1 MQSSIV
7 EKLLQILSLVS
18 EANKPLKFAELVSA
32 SGMNKSTMHRLLS
45 LAQQN
50 ELVQF
55 DKGTKSYLLGSKIF
69 DWVRN
74 AYQGYD
80 IQTIALNEMMRL
92 HRLVGE
98 NVTIGVPVGNETV
111 YLRVL
116 EARESLGSIAHPG
129 MREPFHCSASG
140 KALLA
145 FRPDSTIKTVLAN
158 HDFVK
163 FTAHT
168 MTSARK
174 FKNVL
179 EEVRMAGYATNDR
192 EEYEHFV
199 GISAPI
205 FNYLSEPIAVL
216 NIWSLHQRCSVK
228 ELSKWAEELMA
239 STSNVT
245 KLIGGKAPVLEYL
258 RDR

>member
-7 EKLLQILSLVS
+7 EKLLQILSLIS

-55 DKGTKSYLLGSKIF
+55 DKGSKSYLLGSKIF
-69 DWVRN
+69 DWARN

-80 IQTIALNEMMRL
+80 IQSIALNEMIRL
-92 HRLVGE
+92 HQLVGE
-98 NVTIGVPVGNETV
+98 NVTIGVPVGNEMV

-129 MREPFHCSASG
+129 MREPLHCSASG
-140 KALLA
+140 KVLLA
-145 FRPDSTIKTVLAN
+145 FQSDRIIETKLAN
-158 HDFVK
+158 YGFK
-163 FTAHT
+163 KYTART
-168 MTSARK
+168 ITSVRK
-174 FKNVL
+174 FKSVL
-179 EEVRMAGYATNDR
+179 QDVRVAGYAINDR

-199 GISAPI
+199 GVSAPI

-216 NIWSLHQRCSVK
+216 NIWALHQRCPVE
-228 ELSKWAEELMA
+228 ELSKWAEDLMESA
-239 STSNVT
+239 SKVT
-245 KLIGGKAPVLEYL
+245 ELIGGKAPVLEYL
-258 RDR
+258 SNR